1 MEAEHRK
8 STKAQLVFALARGI
22 SPAKWARNNGVTK
35 MTAYRWSKQPEV
47 RKAVEA
53 FRRRTLDLAI
63 GRFTTLST
71 RATDGIAKLVRE
83 ADSDSVRLKACR
95 AVFSDMVT
103 VTKFVGWESRL
114 AVLEEKAG
122 GGPDPGATYLGS
134 WALASGGQGTIRPAA
149 LPVGPIGNGGG

>member
-8 STKAQLVFALARGI
+8 STKAQLAFALARGI

-47 RKAVEA
+47 RKAVEE

-63 GRFTTLST
+63 GRLATLST
-71 RATDGIAKLVRE
+71 RATDGMAKVLRE
-83 ADSDSVRLKACR
+83 AESESVRLRACR

-103 VTKFVGWESRL
+103 VTKFVGWDSRL

-122 GGPDPGATYLGS
+122 GSPDPGATYLGS
-134 WALASGGQGTIRPAA
+134 RALASGGQGTIRPAA
-149 LPVGPIGNGGG
+149 LPVERIGNGGG